1 MMPLNP
7 ILIVGIFYVWGIDFM
22 GPFPMSFGYSNILV
36 GVDYVSKWVEA
47 ISCKCNDHR
56 VVLKFL
62 KENIFSRFGVP
73 KATISDGGTHFYN
86 KSFETLLAKYGVKT
100 TYKTILGMS
109 PYRLVYSKAC
119 HLPVEVEYKAWW
131 VIKKLNMV
139 DFKTDGK
146 NLKNFLAEKKPEKQ
160 SISHTLRKFR
170 RACENPK
177 YHFAKGV
184 KILHTLR
191 KPNRTLYEN
200 FARHAKFSHP
210 QLCKNALQKAV

>member
-1 MMPLNP
+1 M
-7 ILIVGIFYVWGIDFM
+7 
-22 GPFPMSFGYSNILV
+22 
-36 GVDYVSKWVEA
+36 
-47 ISCKCNDHR
+47 
-56 VVLKFL
+56 
-62 KENIFSRFGVP
+62 
-73 KATISDGGTHFYN
+73 
-86 KSFETLLAKYGVKT
+86 
-100 TYKTILGMS
+100 
-109 PYRLVYSKAC
+109 
-119 HLPVEVEYKAWW
+119 
-131 VIKKLNMV
+131 

-146 NLKNFLAEKKPEKQ
+146 NLKNFMTEEKPEKQ

-210 QLCKNALQKAV
+210 QLCKKLCEIRQGVRTHFATLEKFCKLYANSNSLCENQRSLKNLFEPFQALFSFHTPHLPIVKASITLRRPSFHSFFSIGHPAPTHLKRRPTLNLWNTNPSLSLHF